1 MHEAHVGVDAEPSLL
16 HVAESIPVESNVC
29 CQGGKRQEEREKKS
43 FKLSEI
49 AQVELNTLLSLLVL
63 TLTHLQEAKLC

>member
-29 CQGGKRQEEREKKS
+29 CQGGKRQEERKKKA
-43 FKLSEI
+43 FQSEI

-63 TLTHLQEAKLC
+63 TITHLQKAKVC